1 MEEPVRVFIER
12 AKAALSIETDE
23 QLASELGYS
32 KQTIANWRRRGAVP
46 EKAQERIAQIAGP
59 EFVHNEWRQMSLERR
74 EKTILYAL
82 LANVF
87 SRLLEGYGTKLTP
100 ENLAKL
106 GMAFSDLETGLLGHI
121 RDIAFYGKPEAE
133 IIRRLLDRLDDDRM
147 IEVAWFFI
155 EVRKHLRDPVDQ

>member
-12 AKAALSIETDE
+12 AKAALSIDTDE

-46 EKAQERIAQIAGP
+46 TKARELIAHIAGP
-59 EFVHNEWRQMSLERR
+59 EFALNEWRQMSLEGR
-74 EKTILYAL
+74 EKTILYAC

-87 SRLLEGYGTKLTP
+87 SRLLEEYGTKLTP

-106 GMAFSDLETGLLGHI
+106 GPAFSNLETGLLSHI
-121 RDIAFYGKPEAE
+121 RDIRLHRVPEAE
-133 IIRRLLDRLDDDRM
+133 VIRRLLDRMDDERM
-147 IEVAWFFI
+147 MEVAWFFND
-155 EVRKHLRDPVDQ
+155 VRKRLREPVNQ